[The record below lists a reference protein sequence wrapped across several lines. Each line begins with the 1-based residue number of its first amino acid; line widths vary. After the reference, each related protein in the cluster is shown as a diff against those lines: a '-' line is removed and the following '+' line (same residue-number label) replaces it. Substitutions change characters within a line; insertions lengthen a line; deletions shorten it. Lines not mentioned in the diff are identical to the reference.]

1 MIAMHKRQIEW
12 FKSKLGISDYTVAW
26 IGFLKG
32 IVFGLLIYHFL
43 INSQSIKLISM
54 IKVDKFSKAIHK
66 LI

>member
-1 MIAMHKRQIEW
+1 MHTRQIEW

-26 IGFLKG
+26 IRLFERYRFWAVDLPLSYKL
-32 IVFGLLIYHFL
+32 IV
-43 INSQSIKLISM
+43 IKLISV

>member
-12 FKSKLGISDYTVAW
+12 FKSKFGISDYTVAW

-43 INSQSIKLISM
+43 INS
-54 IKVDKFSKAIHK
+54 
-66 LI
+66 

>member
-1 MIAMHKRQIEW
+1 MVAMHKKQIEW